1 MIRILI
7 VTHGELASALKT
19 SSKMFFGEMSDTLE
33 TIGLF
38 PTDSPDSLQVKIK
51 EKINEIDDGSG
62 ILIFVDIFA
71 GSPFNNVAIVL
82 DELKEDHKLQCF
94 TGVNMPLLMEA
105 LASCQ
110 TMDIESLTDHLEKV
124 SKDTI
129 VNLRK
134 ALDI

>member
-1 MIRILI
+1 M
-7 VTHGELASALKT
+7 THGELASALKT

-38 PTDSPDSLQVKIK
+38 PTDSLDSLQVKIK

-110 TMDIESLTDHLEKV
+110 TMDIESFTDHLEKV

>member
-19 SSKMFFGEMSDTLE
+19 SSKMFFGEMSDSLE

-62 ILIFVDIFA
+62 VLIFVDIFA

>member
-1 MIRILI
+1 MIQILI
-7 VTHGELASALKT
+7 VTHGELAEALKT
-19 SSKMFFGEMSDTLE
+19 SSKMFFGDMSDSLE

-38 PTDSPDSLQVKIK
+38 PTDSPDSLQEKIK
-51 EKINEIDDGSG
+51 DKIQEIDDGSG
-62 ILIFVDIFA
+62 VMIFVDIFA

-82 DELKEDHKLQCF
+82 DELKETHKLQCF
-94 TGVNMPLLMEA
+94 TGINMPLLMEA
-105 LASCQ
+105 LSSCQ
-110 TMDIESLTDHLEKV
+110 TMTIEHLTEHLEKV

>member
-62 ILIFVDIFA
+62 ILIVVDIFA

>member
-38 PTDSPDSLQVKIK
+38 PTDSPHSLQVKIK

>member
-62 ILIFVDIFA
+62 ILIFVDIFE

>member
-19 SSKMFFGEMSDTLE
+19 SSKMFFGEVSDSLE

-62 ILIFVDIFA
+62 VLIFVDIFA

>member
-124 SKDTI
+124 FKDTI

>member
-33 TIGLF
+33 TIGWF

>member
-1 MIRILI
+1 MIQILI

>member
-19 SSKMFFGEMSDTLE
+19 SSKMFFGEMSDSLE

-51 EKINEIDDGSG
+51 EKIDDGSG
-62 ILIFVDIFA
+62 VLIFVDIFA

-124 SKDTI
+124 SKDSI

>member
-7 VTHGELASALKT
+7 VTHEELASALKT

>member
-19 SSKMFFGEMSDTLE
+19 SSKMFFGEMSDSLE

>member
-33 TIGLF
+33 TIVLF

>member
-124 SKDTI
+124 SKDPI

>member
-94 TGVNMPLLMEA
+94 TGVNMPLLMET